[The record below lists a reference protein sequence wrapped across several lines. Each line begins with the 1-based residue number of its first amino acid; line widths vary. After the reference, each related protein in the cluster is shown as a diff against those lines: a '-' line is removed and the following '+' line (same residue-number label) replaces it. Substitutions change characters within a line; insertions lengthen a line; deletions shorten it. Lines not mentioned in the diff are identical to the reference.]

1 MINMARNIK
10 SKTAKNGKNANRS
23 LLNPDLDNQTYVCI
37 LECKPAT
44 QVPNASR
51 SLLNPDFEANL

>member
-37 LECKPAT
+37 LECKQAT
-44 QVPNASR
+44 
-51 SLLNPDFEANL
+51 